1 MLINKSVGA
10 LVLVAALVAAA
21 IACAYFGMQDRP
33 APGQHASGQVQ
44 PPSGQVML
52 ILRGIAN
59 SEHPRGQLDDQS
71 ALEYAR
77 RAGFQGEVLD
87 VAGDIGADSPQVR
100 MALKRIRRDEAVTA
114 IYGFSGGG
122 YNARL
127 IWKELTAAERE
138 RVRKVIVIGSP
149 EVVKADFPENSD
161 VLIRADP
168 PEGHLAGPKVLLE
181 SLDPARQ
188 PAG

>member
-1 MLINKSVGA
+1 MLINKSVA
-10 LVLVAALVAAA
+10 APVLVAALVTAA
-21 IACAYFGMQDRP
+21 ITFAYFGLQGRAAPDHDTSRQARP
-33 APGQHASGQVQ
+33 TG
-44 PPSGQVML
+44 VML

-87 VAGDIGADSPQVR
+87 VAGDTGADSPQVG
-100 MALKRIRRDEAVTA
+100 MALERIRRDDTVTA

-122 YNARL
+122 YNARQ

-149 EVVKADFPENSD
+149 EVAKADFPESSD
-161 VLIRADP
+161 VLIKADP

-181 SLDPARQ
+181 SP
-188 PAG
+188 

>member
-10 LVLVAALVAAA
+10 PVLVAALVAAA
-21 IACAYFGMQDRP
+21 ITFAYFGMQGRT
-33 APGQHASGQVQ
+33 APDHHTSRQAHPTG
-44 PPSGQVML
+44 VML
-52 ILRGIAN
+52 ILRGVAN
-59 SEHPRGQLDDQS
+59 SENPRGQLDDGS

-77 RAGFQGEVLD
+77 RLGFRGEVLD
-87 VAGDIGADSPQVR
+87 VAGNTGADSPQVR
-100 MALKRIRRDEAVTA
+100 MALDRIRRDETVTA

-149 EVVKADFPENSD
+149 EIAKADFPGNPD
-161 VLIRADP
+161 VLIKADP

-181 SLDPARQ
+181 SLDSARQ

>member
-1 MLINKSVGA
+1 MLFNKSVA
-10 LVLVAALVAAA
+10 APVLVAALATAA
-21 IACAYFGMQDRP
+21 ITFAYFGLQGRP
-33 APGQHASGQVQ
+33 APDHHTFLQAR
-44 PPSGQVML
+44 PSGVML

-59 SEHPRGQLDDQS
+59 SEHPRGQLDDES

-87 VAGDIGADSPQVR
+87 LAGDTGADSPQVK
-100 MALKRIRRDEAVTA
+100 MALERIRRDDTVTA

-122 YNARL
+122 YNARQ

-149 EVVKADFPENSD
+149 EVAKADFPESSD

>member
-1 MLINKSVGA
+1 MLFNKSVA
-10 LVLVAALVAAA
+10 APVLVAALATAA
-21 IACAYFGMQDRP
+21 ITFAYFGLQGRS
-33 APGQHASGQVQ
+33 APDHHTFLQAR
-44 PPSGQVML
+44 PSGVML

-59 SEHPRGQLDDQS
+59 SEHPRGQLDDES

-87 VAGDIGADSPQVR
+87 VAGDTGAHSPQVK
-100 MALKRIRRDEAVTA
+100 MALERIRRDDTVTA
-114 IYGFSGGG
+114 MYGFSGGG

-149 EVVKADFPENSD
+149 EVAKADFPESSD
-161 VLIRADP
+161 VLIKADP

-181 SLDPARQ
+181 SP
-188 PAG
+188 

>member
-1 MLINKSVGA
+1 MLFNKSVA
-10 LVLVAALVAAA
+10 APVLVAALATAA
-21 IACAYFGMQDRP
+21 ITFAYFGLQGRS
-33 APGQHASGQVQ
+33 APDHHTFLQAR
-44 PPSGQVML
+44 PSGVML

-59 SEHPRGQLDDQS
+59 SEHPRGQLDDES

-87 VAGDIGADSPQVR
+87 VAGDTGAHSPQVK
-100 MALKRIRRDEAVTA
+100 MALERIRRDDTVTA

-122 YNARL
+122 YNARQ

-149 EVVKADFPENSD
+149 EVAKADFPETN
-161 VLIRADP
+161 V
-168 PEGHLAGPKVLLE
+168 
-181 SLDPARQ
+181 PAHCSSSTV
-188 PAG
+188 